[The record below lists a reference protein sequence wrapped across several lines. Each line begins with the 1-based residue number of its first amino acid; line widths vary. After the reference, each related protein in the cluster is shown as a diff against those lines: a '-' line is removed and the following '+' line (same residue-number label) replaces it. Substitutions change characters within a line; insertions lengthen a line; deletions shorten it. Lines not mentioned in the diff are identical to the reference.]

1 MIGRDRPLAF
11 IRNPV
16 LELDEASE
24 IMDLPRDQRVH
35 LGRLIR
41 GIARKANAMA
51 EQCWR
56 KRKGFQAAY
65 WRVVSTY
72 AKHIARTI
80 ERADNEP

>member
-16 LELDEASE
+16 LELDEARE
-24 IMDLPRDQRVH
+24 ILALPRDQRVQ

-41 GIARKANAMA
+41 AIARHANIKA
-51 EQCWR
+51 EECWR

-72 AKHIARTI
+72 AKHIARAI
-80 ERADNEP
+80 ERSDNQP